1 MQGIIKNTWRYNMS
15 LFKINTNVGALN
27 AYNALSKVNAQA
39 EKAQL
44 RLATQKRINN
54 VGDDTSG
61 YRVGK
66 ELQGKVTLMKASQ
79 GNIGAAKDMLSTAES
94 ALSAINDLIN
104 QIKGKVADSI
114 DPTKNLT
121 ALADDVKAL
130 GNEISS
136 IFTNTKFNDTAL
148 LSGTSYSAAF
158 SFRTGVDETTSV
170 NFGTM
175 NTLSLASLTAAT
187 SATVA
192 SVSVTSI
199 ETAVQNALGSIG
211 NFSQRLDVKDEYL
224 TSAISN
230 ATASVSRL
238 FDADM
243 AMEQLN
249 ATKGQIGSQVA
260 TSMLAQMN
268 SAPQGILSLF
278 R

>member
-1 MQGIIKNTWRYNMS
+1 MS

-27 AYNALSKVNAQA
+27 AYNALAKVNHQT
-39 EKAQL
+39 EKASL
-44 RLATQKRINN
+44 RLATQKRINS
-54 VGDDTSG
+54 VSDDTSG

-79 GNIGAAKDMLSTAES
+79 GNIGSAKDMLSTAES

-114 DPTKNLT
+114 DPSKNQSS
-121 ALADDVKAL
+121 LASDVVAL

-136 IFTNTKFNDTAL
+136 IFSNTKFNDTVL
-148 LSGTSYSAAF
+148 LSGSSYSAGF
-158 SFRTGVDETTSV
+158 SFRTGVEETTSV

-175 NTLSLASLTAAT
+175 NTLDISSLTGAT
-187 SATVA
+187 SA
-192 SVSVTSI
+192 SVSTVSVSTI

-224 TSAISN
+224 TAAISN

-249 ATKGQIGSQVA
+249 ATKGQIGGQVA

-268 SAPQGILSLF
+268 TAPQGILALF